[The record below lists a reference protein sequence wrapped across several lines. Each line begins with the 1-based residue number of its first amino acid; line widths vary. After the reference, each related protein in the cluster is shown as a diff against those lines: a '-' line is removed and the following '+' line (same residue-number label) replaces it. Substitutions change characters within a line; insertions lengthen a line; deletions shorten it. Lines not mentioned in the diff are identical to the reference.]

1 MQSNIG
7 IPWCYFPPNTG
18 YVKSSTN
25 GTEITLKLFSHSPKS
40 PFGKTIDQIILK
52 QRHIGSTL
60 NVRIGQDE
68 RWECCVFI
76 IIALCIQSLLFQP
89 VYIATTIFSYVPPIH
104 IPRHPSHSSE
114 TLSLIRGG
122 RWSKITKNVYS
133 FTIKRGSGKWIW
145 DTSIGGMLFADQYIQ
160 IATLLPS
167 DKIYGFGENVH
178 KTLKHSFDAYKT
190 WGMFARHQSSDLV
203 NVSTGHNLY
212 GVHPFYLG
220 LESDNKAHG
229 VLIWNSNAQEVT
241 TAVGPHLVYRTIGG
255 MLDIYFFPGPK
266 PEQVI
271 QQYQM
276 LIGTP
281 FLPAY
286 WALGFQLGGNNFK
299 TLSDLQAA
307 VNRTT
312 ANKMP
317 LDVIHAGIDYMDRY
331 KDFTIGQSWIGLNDY
346 AKELHTNGL
355 TLTLVV
361 DPTVQADSSAFQ
373 RALEQDVGFIEWP
386 QTELV
391 QTEVNQIHPLAKETK
406 IMFGIGRS
414 DRHVAFPDFLD
425 PLNKTTAWWMDEIK
439 QLHFTANFDGVWLDM
454 NEPANL
460 GADKHRHSKW
470 DRKQLAPLKCPLTGL
485 NAHFDVPPY
494 QTANVYQWG
503 FENVLST
510 KTLCMLATTSRN
522 KTRFYDT
529 KNLYGLSQTI
539 ATQTAINYATAKRGL
554 VVSRSTFP
562 SSGHYAGHWID
573 GTIGRWEDL
582 RTSLIAIQEFNM
594 FGIPYVGSNVH
605 TICNSD
611 VADELCIRW
620 QQLGAFQSLSRY
632 HNGNIGAPYN
642 PKVLEA
648 IRQANLF
655 RYQYLP
661 YLYSLH
667 FNASM
672 KGGSVLRPVFFEFP
686 DDKNTHDL
694 GYQFMWGSAVMVVP
708 AVYPGQNTVSGYLP
722 TGAIWY
728 SLRETEYGQLV
739 QGGHQEFSARIDEL
753 PPVFLK

>member
-1 MQSNIG
+1 MLNSAHVNHLPTCTIV
-7 IPWCYFPPNTG
+7 TG
-18 YVKSSTN
+18 ADAFKKKEY
-25 GTEITLKLFSHSPKS
+25 E
-40 PFGKTIDQIILK
+40 
-52 QRHIGSTL
+52 
-60 NVRIGQDE
+60 
-68 RWECCVFI
+68 
-76 IIALCIQSLLFQP
+76 
-89 VYIATTIFSYVPPIH
+89 VPH
-104 IPRHPSHSSE
+104 AE
-114 TLSLIRGG
+114 
-122 RWSKITKNVYS
+122 
-133 FTIKRGSGKWIW
+133 KRS
-145 DTSIGGMLFADQYIQ
+145 
-160 IATLLPS
+160 
-167 DKIYGFGENVH
+167 
-178 KTLKHSFDAYKT
+178 
-190 WGMFARHQSSDLV
+190 
-203 NVSTGHNLY
+203 
-212 GVHPFYLG
+212 
-220 LESDNKAHG
+220 
-229 VLIWNSNAQEVT
+229 
-241 TAVGPHLVYRTIGG
+241 
-255 MLDIYFFPGPK
+255 
-266 PEQVI
+266 
-271 QQYQM
+271 
-276 LIGTP
+276 
-281 FLPAY
+281 
-286 WALGFQLGGNNFK
+286 
-299 TLSDLQAA
+299 
-307 VNRTT
+307 
-312 ANKMP
+312 
-317 LDVIHAGIDYMDRY
+317 
-331 KDFTIGQSWIGLNDY
+331 KDFEESWIGLNDY

-753 PPVFLK
+753 PPVFLKGGTIISRQRPNTTTTASRMNPFEIIIALDANGMSPSGELYWDDGDSVVSNDDFKQHAYSHWTFSMNHANFENSSVLLTLTPTKIAVKSFSDFDNSSKVRKKIKGNYNLFLQCSYIFRKTLPSEV